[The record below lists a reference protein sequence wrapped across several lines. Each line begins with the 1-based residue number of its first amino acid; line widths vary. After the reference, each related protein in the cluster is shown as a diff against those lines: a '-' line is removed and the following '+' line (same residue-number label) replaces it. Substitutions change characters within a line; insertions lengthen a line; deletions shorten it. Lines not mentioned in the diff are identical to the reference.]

1 MAEKA
6 SGKARAE
13 KPAAANKPAADAATA
28 PRAQAAAKTGKK
40 VRVTLV
46 RSVAGT
52 RESHRATVR
61 GLGLRRIRHTVELED
76 TPAVRGMINKVNY
89 LVKVEA

>member
-1 MAEKA
+1 M
-6 SGKARAE
+6 
-13 KPAAANKPAADAATA
+13 
-28 PRAQAAAKTGKK
+28 AKTEAKK
-40 VRVTLV
+40 TVRVTLV

-76 TPAVRGMINKVNY
+76 TPAVRGMINKVRY
-89 LVKVEA
+89 LVKTEA